1 MTTLLKVLRFL
12 GPIFLFFSMLV
23 VLPSYMISYFDDIAD
38 NGLLIILL
46 LSIFYSLVIRFTL
59 RKQKFIYTPRDGFLI
74 TFVSWVLVSLIAAL
88 PFYSFGMSYVDSF
101 FEAVSGLTTTGSTS
115 ISSLSE
121 LPNYLLM
128 YRQLLQ
134 WLGGMGIIVL
144 AVAILPILGVGG
156 MQL

>member
-23 VLPSYMISYFDDIAD
+23 VLPSYLISYFDDIAD

-88 PFYSFGMSYVDSF
+88 PFYSFGRSYVDSF

-115 ISSLSE
+115 ISSLS
-121 LPNYLLM
+121 
-128 YRQLLQ
+128 
-134 WLGGMGIIVL
+134 
-144 AVAILPILGVGG
+144 
-156 MQL
+156 